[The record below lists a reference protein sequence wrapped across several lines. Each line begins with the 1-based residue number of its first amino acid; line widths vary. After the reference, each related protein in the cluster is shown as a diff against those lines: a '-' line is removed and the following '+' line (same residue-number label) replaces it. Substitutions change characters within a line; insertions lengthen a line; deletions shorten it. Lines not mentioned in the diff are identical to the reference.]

1 MKVINAFKL
10 QHFINTSGQGENIKV
25 MKKVIKTE
33 EFSYHENIAKL
44 KKLLQR
50 RENTNI
56 PMKNLLQ
63 ELKAPP
69 VHHEGKRCPPTC
81 NQQKKCQYIRKVFIE
96 KIKTPTSLQRLSSCD
111 PPALENKIF
120 MYNINITYNISLSV
134 FCNSRSCK
142 RREILFQK
150 SWLLFLTWREYFYSQ
165 PTHFSSQPKKS
176 GYKQSFSPF
185 TKPCSNCCN
194 RFRKQKLQA

>member
-1 MKVINAFKL
+1 
-10 QHFINTSGQGENIKV
+10 

-111 PPALENKIF
+111 PPTLENKIF
-120 MYNINITYNISLSV
+120 MYNINITCNISLSV

-150 SWLLFLTWREYFYSQ
+150 SWLLFSTWREYFYSQ
-165 PTHFSSQPKKS
+165 PTHFSGHWVSQIILIWLDTELQTFFFKVLEKV
-176 GYKQSFSPF
+176 YKICPEYL
-185 TKPCSNCCN
+185 
-194 RFRKQKLQA
+194 RKREE

>member
-1 MKVINAFKL
+1 MKVINALKL

-96 KIKTPTSLQRLSSCD
+96 KIKTPTSFRDCHHVT
-111 PPALENKIF
+111 PPHWKTKYLC
-120 MYNINITYNISLSV
+120 IT
-134 FCNSRSCK
+134 
-142 RREILFQK
+142 
-150 SWLLFLTWREYFYSQ
+150 
-165 PTHFSSQPKKS
+165 
-176 GYKQSFSPF
+176 
-185 TKPCSNCCN
+185 
-194 RFRKQKLQA
+194 

>member
-1 MKVINAFKL
+1 MVKDIILSDDAESCALLTQYIYFKINDEAKELALSRGKMKVINAFKL

-111 PPALENKIF
+111 PPTLENKIF

-150 SWLLFLTWREYFYSQ
+150 S
-165 PTHFSSQPKKS
+165 
-176 GYKQSFSPF
+176 
-185 TKPCSNCCN
+185 
-194 RFRKQKLQA
+194 